1 MCAPMYLCDEVL
13 ATSPFLSCVDIQ
25 RFVDYRYE
33 WSKKAMQLISDL
45 IHDHVY
51 NRFGALKL

>member
-1 MCAPMYLCDEVL
+1 MYLCDEVL